1 MYNRITDHISHTWK
15 LSLNLGSYLIST
27 LEFPVWHSC
36 LDSTDTIVE
45 NHIWFISRSGSS
57 TSRTHPKSSH
67 FHMASTTLS
76 LGDYGLP
83 SGLSWSF
90 PNQSSCFHP
99 FFPESVL
106 HPVCVACSLGTR
118 GLAITFLINSESFV
132 GLCDPASSSRLTLS
146 PTKDPQWLHCSL
158 HLLAPGL
165 FPPCR
170 MPLPRFL
177 RLDSFHLSSLVT
189 LRGLLGGSIISFYF
203 FKFSL
208 PYTMLSV

>member
-1 MYNRITDHISHTWK
+1 MTLVSGQRWHHCWE
-15 LSLNLGSYLIST
+15 SYLIHQQIWQLYLQNTSQIQP
-27 LEFPVWHSC
+27 FPHG
-36 LDSTDTIVE
+36 I
-45 NHIWFISRSGSS
+45 HHPFSRWLRSPLWIIPVF
-57 TSRTHPKSSH
+57 PK
-67 FHMASTTLS
+67 
-76 LGDYGLP
+76 
-83 SGLSWSF
+83 
-90 PNQSSCFHP
+90 QSSCFHP

-118 GLAITFLINSESFV
+118 GLAVTFLINSESSV
-132 GLCDPASSSRLTLS
+132 GLCDPASSSLLTLS

-189 LRGLLGGSIISFYF
+189 LRGRLGGSIISFYF